1 MRWLL
6 LVLALGAA
14 AAAGYLRTQ
23 GRSSYSGYSDAQLT
37 ALETELGQQMEK
49 RGREADAIF
58 TEQLLQQ
65 ERERRANVRLVFNV
79 AGGLGLAAV
88 GAFLLHGLGAWRSR
102 RAARREQE
110 HERQVVHGG
119 FGNTA
124 EDARKQAAALL
135 GVAVHAPAS
144 VIEAALEA
152 QLRERDLSRL
162 DGLAPDLQRLMLE
175 QREALIRA
183 RDLLVR

>member
-14 AAAGYLRTQ
+14 AAAGYLNTQ
-23 GRSSYSGYSDAQLT
+23 GRNSYSGYSDAQLT
-37 ALETELGQQMEK
+37 ELERELGQQMK
-49 RGREADAIF
+49 KQGRVVDTLF
-58 TEQLLQQ
+58 TEQLLQE
-65 ERERRANVRLVFNV
+65 ERERRGTARFMVNV
-79 AGGLGLAAV
+79 AGGLALATV
-88 GAFLLHGLGAWRSR
+88 GAFLLQGLGAWRSR
-102 RAARREQE
+102 RAERREQAR
-110 HERQVVHGG
+110 ERQVVHKG

-135 GVAVHAPAS
+135 GVTVNAPAS

-152 QLRERDLSRL
+152 QLRERDVARL
-162 DGLAPDLQRLMLE
+162 DGLAPDLQRMMLE

>member
-14 AAAGYLRTQ
+14 AAAGYLETQ

-37 ALETELGQQMEK
+37 ELEAELGQEMKK
-49 RGREADAIF
+49 RGREADGVF

-65 ERERRANVRLVFNV
+65 ERERRATVRLMFNV
-79 AGGLGLAAV
+79 AGGLGLATV
-88 GAFLLHGLGAWRSR
+88 GAFLLHAIGAWRAR
-102 RAARREQE
+102 RAARCEQE
-110 HERQVVHGG
+110 HERQVVHMG
-119 FGNTA
+119 FGNTP

-152 QLRERDLSRL
+152 QLRERDVSRL
-162 DGLAPDLQRLMLE
+162 DGLAPDLQRMMLE
-175 QREALIRA
+175 QRDALIRA